1 LNKIWAPWRIRYITQ
16 KKKKG
21 CLFCGAYR
29 NKKNDKNNFVVY
41 RSSKCFVLLNIFPYN
56 NGHLMV
62 ALNRH
67 IFSLEKV
74 DEEEFLDIN
83 KTIIK
88 MIKILKKILKPQGF
102 NVGINIGKI
111 AGAGIEGHLHFH
123 IVPRWLGDTNFMPV
137 LSNTKVISQSLRE
150 LYNQLKKC
158 LQEEK

>member
-1 LNKIWAPWRIRYITQ
+1 
-16 KKKKG
+16 
-21 CLFCGAYR
+21 
-29 NKKNDKNNFVVY
+29 
-41 RSSKCFVLLNIFPYN
+41 
-56 NGHLMV
+56 MV

-74 DEEEFLDIN
+74 EEEEFLDIN

-88 MIKILKKILKPQGF
+88 MIKILKKNLKPQGF